1 MGMSWEKELS
11 VENAVIDSDH
21 KNLMNMINSI
31 ERAIRSKDCPAIIQ
45 AFKSIED
52 WLCVHFA
59 NEERIAQAI
68 SFDFSKQKPAREYLL
83 RELLHLKNELIS
95 KKGIW
100 CESAIE
106 HYDRS
111 LRDWLI
117 EHIIKVDMPMKPML
131 QAIDYKFWPG
141 WSEGESNHAAG
152 HIASLYLNLHN
163 APAQHSA

>member
-11 VENAVIDSDH
+11 VGNAVIDSDH
-21 KNLMNMINSI
+21 KNLMNMVNAI
-31 ERAIRSKDCPAIIQ
+31 EQAIRSRDCPAIIQ
-45 AFKSIED
+45 AFTSIEG
-52 WLCVHFA
+52 WLCVHFE
-59 NEERIAQAI
+59 NEERIARAI

-83 RELLHLKNELIS
+83 RELQNLKSELIS

-111 LRDWLI
+111 LKDWLVD
-117 EHIIKVDMPMKPML
+117 HIIKVDMPMKPML
-131 QAIDYKFWPG
+131 QTIDYKFWPG
-141 WSEGESNHAAG
+141 WNEGESNHAAG

-163 APAQHSA
+163 APAQHFA